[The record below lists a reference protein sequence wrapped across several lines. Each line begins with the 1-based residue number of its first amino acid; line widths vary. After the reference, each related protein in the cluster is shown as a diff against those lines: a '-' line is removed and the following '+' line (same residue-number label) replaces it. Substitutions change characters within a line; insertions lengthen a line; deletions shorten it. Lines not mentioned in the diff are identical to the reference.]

1 LQYGDTRSR
10 IRQDYS
16 IRLALSQ
23 VKRRG
28 KMSEQVTNEL
38 KKLSAIATDME
49 LIAKLRIQA
58 IQSIGNI
65 GTHEALLALLDL
77 VANEKLNPNERDL
90 ALKQARNIIKQG
102 R

>member
-1 LQYGDTRSR
+1 
-10 IRQDYS
+10 
-16 IRLALSQ
+16 
-23 VKRRG
+23 
-28 KMSEQVTNEL
+28 MSEQVTNEL
-38 KKLSAIATDME
+38 KKLSAIATDTE

>member
-1 LQYGDTRSR
+1 MSENL
-10 IRQDYS
+10 
-16 IRLALSQ
+16 IRLTPPRL
-23 VKRRG
+23 KRRS
-28 KMSEQVTNEL
+28 KMSEQVTSEL
-38 KKLSAIATDME
+38 QKLSAIATDMD
-49 LIAKLRIQA
+49 LVAKLRTQA

-77 VANEKLNPNERDL
+77 AANEKLNVNERDL

>member
-1 LQYGDTRSR
+1 MPENL
-10 IRQDYS
+10 
-16 IRLALSQ
+16 IRLTPPRL
-23 VKRRG
+23 KRRS
-28 KMSEQVTNEL
+28 KMSEQVTSEL
-38 KKLSAIATDME
+38 QKLSAIATDMD
-49 LIAKLRIQA
+49 LVAKLRTQA

-77 VANEKLNPNERDL
+77 AANEKLNVNERDL

>member
-1 LQYGDTRSR
+1 
-10 IRQDYS
+10 
-16 IRLALSQ
+16 
-23 VKRRG
+23 
-28 KMSEQVTNEL
+28 MSEQVSNEL

-49 LIAKLRIQA
+49 LTAKLRTQA
-58 IQSIGNI
+58 IQSMGNI

-90 ALKQARNIIKQG
+90 ALKQARNIIRQG

>member
-1 LQYGDTRSR
+1 MSENL
-10 IRQDYS
+10 
-16 IRLALSQ
+16 IRLTPPRL
-23 VKRRG
+23 KRRS
-28 KMSEQVTNEL
+28 KMSEQVTSEL
-38 KKLSAIATDME
+38 QKLSAIATDMD
-49 LIAKLRIQA
+49 LIAKLRTQA

-77 VANEKLNPNERDL
+77 AANEKLNVNERDL

>member
-1 LQYGDTRSR
+1 MLENF
-10 IRQDYS
+10 
-16 IRLALSQ
+16 IRLAPPRL
-23 VKRRG
+23 KRRS
-28 KMSEQVTNEL
+28 KMSEQVTSEL
-38 KKLSAIATDME
+38 QKLSAIATDMD
-49 LIAKLRIQA
+49 LVAKLRTQA

-77 VANEKLNPNERDL
+77 AANEKLNVNERDL